1 MIDTS
6 CFKAFEAA
14 ARTLNFTEAALKVAM
29 TQSGISQ
36 HIAKLEKDLGVEL
49 FIRVG
54 KKVHLSESGQKL
66 LHFIS
71 KYNDEVDKLREDLNQ
86 EKTELE
92 GTVKYSMPESCLL
105 TPHFTLLLKDKARN
119 FPGVGL
125 SVFLN
130 HSEEVIRQVLNCES
144 DFGFVTKNIPNEELS
159 YEDFCDEEYVLIA
172 PRNLKDLK
180 SSSWISYPGFDE
192 ISSKWLHDQKSLVK
206 NLPPFRFTGETN
218 GLKAVLLMVANG
230 MGITVLP
237 RQCVET
243 FENSKDIR
251 LVTSDF
257 KTSKNRIYIV
267 KLTHHH
273 VPARV
278 STVIKVFRD
287 MKKG

>member
-6 CFKAFEAA
+6 CFKAFESAA
-14 ARTLNFTEAALKVAM
+14 KTLNFTEAASKVAM

-36 HIAKLEKDLGVEL
+36 HIAKLEKDLGVNL

-54 KKVHLSESGQKL
+54 KKVHLSEAGRKL
-66 LHFIS
+66 LNFIE
-71 KYNDEVDKLREDLNQ
+71 KHHDEVDKLREELNR

-92 GTVKYSMPESCLL
+92 GIVKYSMPESCLL
-105 TPHFTLLLKDKARN
+105 SPHFSLLLKDKARN

-130 HSEEVIRQVLNCES
+130 HSEEVIRQVLGYES
-144 DFGFVTKNIPNEELS
+144 DFGFVTKYLPNEELS
-159 YEDFCDEEYVLIA
+159 YEDFCDEEYVLIT
-172 PRNLKDLK
+172 PKNLKDLK
-180 SSSWISYPGFDE
+180 SSSWISYPGFED
-192 ISSKWLHDQKSLVK
+192 ISKKWLQDQKGLVK
-206 NLPPFRFTGETN
+206 GLPPFRFTGETN

-237 RQCVET
+237 RHCVET

-251 LVTSDF
+251 IVNADF

-267 KLTHHH
+267 KLSHHQL
-273 VPARV
+273 PARV
-278 STVIKVFRD
+278 STVIKVFRE